1 MTPEDE
7 QEKKRYGQ
15 ALAACPDDAFKAAL
29 TLYPADAGRALVVAR
44 EWHGDPLV
52 IETRDEAIAAALAD
66 DGPVIGKS
74 GVAQMLLDIAREKL
88 TDAKDRIAALDKIN
102 EMYGYK
108 TATEGA
114 GGNTYIDNRSVMIVK
129 DHGTDDEWSAKLR
142 AQQERLVADAS
153 QPVAVN

>member
-1 MTPEDE
+1 MDTED
-7 QEKKRYGQ
+7 EKKRYGH
-15 ALAACPDDAFKAAL
+15 ALAVCPEDAFRAAL
-29 TLYPADAGRALVVAR
+29 TVYPGDAGRALVVAR
-44 EWHGDPLV
+44 EWANDPLV
-52 IETRDEAIAAALAD
+52 IEARDAAIEAALND
-66 DGPVIGKS
+66 DGPVIGKA

-108 TATEGA
+108 TVGEGT

-142 AQQERLVADAS
+142 AQQERLIEDAS
-153 QPVAVN
+153 RPAAVN